1 MLLHQIVAAMSSQR
15 GFGSCSVEINRK
27 ERKIR
32 ATRVT
37 GNLNIPGC
45 KNLLVPK
52 YSQHQK
58 KFYNIPGGP
67 ISAGYPGTV
76 FTALLIVG
84 HLVPGTPEQR
94 YPGMSQLSYCHQFD
108 NYPGTYWLDSRGFL
122 GRYAATTFHG
132 QALTHTLLILKE

>member
-1 MLLHQIVAAMSSQR
+1 MSSQR
-15 GFGSCSVEINRK
+15 GFGSNEGWSVEINRK

-58 KFYNIPGGP
+58 KFYNIPGCP

-76 FTALLIVG
+76 FTGTSDRRPL
-84 HLVPGTPEQR
+84 GTPEQL
-94 YPGMSQLSYCHQFD
+94 YV
-108 NYPGTYWLDSRGFL
+108 TIE
-122 GRYAATTFHG
+122 
-132 QALTHTLLILKE
+132 LLPSV